1 MKAMDSATM
10 FATGA
15 SYGSSMPAQPPASH
29 DLTHLK
35 AALSGFADLAIDK
48 NIERTT
54 VIYVVGST
62 LPKRVRKLGVKD
74 IGSSLNSIFCR
85 ERIFHNDKEALD
97 SLEGI
102 LSKAIDYHITAT
114 DIAITDDRYKE
125 LSAAIKFELEHISDK
140 QAFFA
145 LIDRF
150 VSKVSDCSGVPVP
163 AAIHA
168 AKRNVASGSV
178 AGHWQTNTLPMK
190 TGSNWNVSHE
200 GNATT
205 AAESD
210 DMDYDFDGAP
220 DIHTNS
226 APGSGTSP
234 FLGAVFTFQPGN
246 ASQEPTSPAHTKLAP
261 RQGDHGY
268 LDGISYELRQKGLEF
283 FHDEVERMHCEL
295 SPFQGM
301 LLDQDGLYELT
312 HGLDAKV
319 LHDIHMEVSSCSTPP
334 SDTWLDEK
342 YKDGVQM
349 ELIALGEAS
358 NFLARVKEVLHSRDV
373 EMADVSA
380 HDSWADPTLN
390 QEEFD
395 ALNPLKAP
403 SSLQGLSVD
412 KRRHFLCRML
422 RKAKRMNAKARSAQK
437 ERLQPSEM
445 MDMVHQDELA
455 VLHRIDSAMQGSIF
469 KRDDAAIE
477 RAYDSQS
484 ESELR
489 DCGKL
494 NSFVNKVKGYH
505 RRLRNFISLAK
516 GHVVDAFGL
525 RGDSGAA
532 YTADA
537 EYLPSTPPPV
547 QDIKCSFISALTD
560 AIKAMNSSLSA
571 TYNLDQLLLQPA
583 EVADLVSRLEAR
595 MRSDLEQKY
604 IDTPL
609 TYREQETRYV
619 QAANHFLQWIQDTH
633 CFSETVK
640 EYRQLTS

>member
-1 MKAMDSATM
+1 MDSATM

-15 SYGSSMPAQPPASH
+15 SYGLSMPAQPPASH

-35 AALSGFADLAIDK
+35 AALSGFTDLAIDK

-54 VIYVVGST
+54 IIYVVGST
-62 LPKRVRKLGVKD
+62 LPKRVRKQGVKD
-74 IGSSLNSIFCR
+74 IASSLNSIFRR
-85 ERIFHNDKEALD
+85 ETIFHNDKEALD

-125 LSAAIKFELEHISDK
+125 LTAAVKFELEHISDK

-145 LIDRF
+145 LIGRF

-163 AAIHA
+163 AAILA
-168 AKRNVASGSV
+168 AKRNVTSGSA

-190 TGSNWNVSHE
+190 TGSNWNDSHE

-220 DIHTNS
+220 DVQTDH

-246 ASQEPTSPAHTKLAP
+246 ASPESTSPAHTKLAP

-283 FHDEVERMHCEL
+283 FHDEVDRMHCKL

-301 LLDQDGLYELT
+301 LLDQNGLYELM
-312 HGLDAKV
+312 HSLDAKV
-319 LHDIHMEVSSCSTPP
+319 LHDIDTEVSSRSTPP

-342 YKDGVQM
+342 YKNGVQT

-358 NFLARVKEVLHSRDV
+358 NFLARVKEVLYSRDV

-403 SSLQGLSVD
+403 SSLQGISVD

-445 MDMVHQDELA
+445 VDMVHQDELA

-477 RAYDSQS
+477 RAYDAQS

-489 DCGKL
+489 DCGRL
-494 NSFVNKVKGYH
+494 NSFVDKVKGYH
-505 RRLRNFISLAK
+505 RRLRNFISSAK

-525 RGDSGAA
+525 RCDSGAA
-532 YTADA
+532 HTADA
-537 EYLPSTPPPV
+537 EYHSPPPRPD
-547 QDIKCSFISALTD
+547 QDIKGSFISALTD
-560 AIKAMNSSLSA
+560 AINAMNSSVSI
-571 TYNLDQLLLQPA
+571 THNLDQLLLQPA

-609 TYREQETRYV
+609 TYQEQEREYV
-619 QAANHFLQWIQDTH
+619 QAANHCLQRIQDTH
-633 CFSETVK
+633 CFRETVK

>member
-1 MKAMDSATM
+1 MDTATM
-10 FATGA
+10 FASGA

-35 AALSGFADLAIDK
+35 SALSGFADLAIDK

-62 LPKRVRKLGVKD
+62 LPKRVRKQGVKD
-74 IGSSLNSIFCR
+74 IGSSLNSIFRR
-85 ERIFHNDKEALD
+85 EKIFHNDKEALD

-125 LSAAIKFELEHISDK
+125 LTAAIKFELGHISDK

-145 LIDRF
+145 LIGRF

-163 AAIHA
+163 AAILA
-168 AKRNVASGSV
+168 AKRNVTSGWA
-178 AGHWQTNTLPMK
+178 AGPMQTTTLPMK
-190 TGSNWNVSHE
+190 TGFNWNISQE
-200 GNATT
+200 GNTAT

-220 DIHTNS
+220 DIQANS
-226 APGSGTSP
+226 APGPADSP

-246 ASQEPTSPAHTKLAP
+246 TSQKSTSPAHEKLAP

-268 LDGISYELRQKGLEF
+268 LDGISYELRLKGLEF
-283 FHDEVERMHCEL
+283 FHDEVDRMHCKL

-319 LHDIHMEVSSCSTPP
+319 LHDIHMELSSRSTPP
-334 SDTWLDEK
+334 SDTWLDER
-342 YKDGVQM
+342 YKDRVQT

-358 NFLARVKEVLHSRDV
+358 HFLAKVKEVLYSRDI
-373 EMADVSA
+373 EMADVSV
-380 HDSWADPTLN
+380 HDSSTDPTLN

-422 RKAKRMNAKARSAQK
+422 RKAKRMNDKAKSAQK

-455 VLHRIDSAMQGSIF
+455 VLHRIDSAIQGSIF
-469 KRDDAAIE
+469 KRDDVAIE

-505 RRLRNFISLAK
+505 RRLRNFISSAK
-516 GHVVDAFGL
+516 GHFVDAFGL

-532 YTADA
+532 HTADA
-537 EYLPSTPPPV
+537 QYPPSSPTPV
-547 QDIKCSFISALTD
+547 QDIKGSFISALTN
-560 AIKAMNSSLSA
+560 AINAMNSSVSA
-571 TYNLDQLLLQPA
+571 THNLDQLLLQPA
-583 EVADLVSRLEAR
+583 EIADLVSRLEAR

-609 TYREQETRYV
+609 TYQEQEPRYV
-619 QAANHFLQWIQDTH
+619 QAAKDFLQWIQNTH
-633 CFSETVK
+633 CFRETVK
-640 EYRQLTS
+640 QYRQLTS

>member
-1 MKAMDSATM
+1 M
-10 FATGA
+10 FASGA
-15 SYGSSMPAQPPASH
+15 SYSSSMPAQLAARN
-29 DLTHLK
+29 DLAHVK
-35 AALSGFADLAIDK
+35 AALSGFTDLAIDK
-48 NIERTT
+48 NIQRTT
-54 VIYVVGST
+54 FIYAVGST
-62 LPKRVRKLGVKD
+62 LPKRVRKLGVRD
-74 IGSSLNSIFCR
+74 IGSYLNSIFRR

-102 LSKAIDYHITAT
+102 LSKAIEYHITAT

-125 LSAAIKFELEHISDK
+125 SIAAIKFELEHISDK

-145 LIDRF
+145 LISRF

-163 AAIHA
+163 AAILA
-168 AKRNVASGSV
+168 AKRNVIPGSA
-178 AGHWQTNTLPMK
+178 AGHMQTTTLPMK
-190 TGSNWNVSHE
+190 TGFNWSGSHE

-220 DIHTNS
+220 DVHTNS

-246 ASQEPTSPAHTKLAP
+246 ASPESTSPAHTKLAP

-268 LDGISYELRQKGLEF
+268 LDGISYELRLKGLEF

-319 LHDIHMEVSSCSTPP
+319 LHDIDTEVSSRSNPP

-342 YKDGVQM
+342 YKDGVQT
-349 ELIALGEAS
+349 ELIALSNAS
-358 NFLARVKEVLHSRDV
+358 NFLARVKEVLYSRDV

-380 HDSWADPTLN
+380 HNSWADPTLN

-403 SSLQGLSVD
+403 PSLQGLSVD

-422 RKAKRMNAKARSAQK
+422 RKAKRMNDKARPAQK

-455 VLHRIDSAMQGSIF
+455 VLHRIDSAMQHSIF
-469 KRDDAAIE
+469 ERDDAAIE

-489 DCGKL
+489 DCGRL

-505 RRLRNFISLAK
+505 RRLRNFISSAK
-516 GHVVDAFGL
+516 GRVVDAFGL

-532 YTADA
+532 HTADA
-537 EYLPSTPPPV
+537 EYHSHPPPPV
-547 QDIKCSFISALTD
+547 QDIKDAFISALTYS
-560 AIKAMNSSLSA
+560 INAMNSSVSA
-571 TYNLDQLLLQPA
+571 THNLDQLLLQPA

-595 MRSDLEQKY
+595 MSSDLEQKY
-604 IDTPL
+604 IGTPL
-609 TYREQETRYV
+609 TYQEQETRYV
-619 QAANHFLQWIQDTH
+619 QAGNHFLQWIQTTH
-633 CFSETVK
+633 CFSETVE
-640 EYRQLTS
+640 EYRQLTP

>member
-1 MKAMDSATM
+1 MSD
-10 FATGA
+10 
-15 SYGSSMPAQPPASH
+15 
-29 DLTHLK
+29 DLAHVK

-74 IGSSLNSIFCR
+74 IGSSLISIFRR
-85 ERIFHNDKEALD
+85 EKIFHNDKEALD

-114 DIAITDDRYKE
+114 DIAITDERYKE
-125 LSAAIKFELEHISDK
+125 LTAAIKFELEHISDK
-140 QAFFA
+140 QDFFA
-145 LIDRF
+145 LISRF
-150 VSKVSDCSGVPVP
+150 VSKVSDCSGAPVP
-163 AAIHA
+163 APILA
-168 AKRNVASGSV
+168 AKRNVTSSSIT
-178 AGHWQTNTLPMK
+178 GHIPTTTLPMK
-190 TGSNWNVSHE
+190 TGSNWNVSHD

-220 DIHTNS
+220 DVRTDH

-234 FLGAVFTFQPGN
+234 FLGAVFTFQSGN
-246 ASQEPTSPAHTKLAP
+246 ASQESTTLAHRKLAP
-261 RQGDHGY
+261 RQGDYGY
-268 LDGISYELRQKGLEF
+268 LDGISYELRQQGLQF
-283 FHDEVERMHCEL
+283 FHTEVDRMHCKL

-312 HGLDAKV
+312 HGLDVKV
-319 LHDIHMEVSSCSTPP
+319 LHDIHMEVSSRSTPP
-334 SDTWLDEK
+334 SDTWLDER
-342 YKDGVQM
+342 YKDRAQT

-358 NFLARVKEVLHSRDV
+358 NFLATVKEVLYSRDV

-395 ALNPLKAP
+395 ALFPLKAP
-403 SSLQGLSVD
+403 PLLQGLSVD

-422 RKAKRMNAKARSAQK
+422 RKAKRMNDKARSAQK

-455 VLHRIDSAMQGSIF
+455 VLHRIDSAMRDSIF
-469 KRDDAAIE
+469 ERDDAAIE

-489 DCGKL
+489 DCGRL
-494 NSFVNKVKGYH
+494 HSFVSKVKGYH
-505 RRLRNFISLAK
+505 RRLRHFISSAK
-516 GHVVDAFGL
+516 AHVFDAFGL
-525 RGDSGAA
+525 RGDSGA
-532 YTADA
+532 YHTADA
-537 EYLPSTPPPV
+537 EYLPPTPPPV
-547 QDIKCSFISALTD
+547 QDIKGSFISALTD
-560 AIKAMNSSLSA
+560 AIKAMNSSVSA
-571 TYNLDQLLLQPA
+571 THNLDQLLLQPA

-609 TYREQETRYV
+609 TYQEQETRYV
-619 QAANHFLQWIQDTH
+619 QAANQFLQWIQTAH
-633 CFSETVK
+633 CFGETVM

>member
-1 MKAMDSATM
+1 MDTATM
-10 FATGA
+10 FASGA

-29 DLTHLK
+29 DLADVK

-62 LPKRVRKLGVKD
+62 LPKRVRKQGVKD
-74 IGSSLNSIFCR
+74 IGSSLNSIFR
-85 ERIFHNDKEALD
+85 MEKIFHNDNEALD

-114 DIAITDDRYKE
+114 DIAITEDRYKE
-125 LSAAIKFELEHISDK
+125 LTAAIKFELEHISDK
-140 QAFFA
+140 QDFFA
-145 LIDRF
+145 LISRF

-163 AAIHA
+163 APILA

-190 TGSNWNVSHE
+190 TGLNWNDSHE
-200 GNATT
+200 RNATT
-205 AAESD
+205 TAESD

-220 DIHTNS
+220 DVQTNF
-226 APGSGTSP
+226 APGSGNSP
-234 FLGAVFTFQPGN
+234 FLGAVFDFQPGN
-246 ASQEPTSPAHTKLAP
+246 ASEESTSLGDMKLAP
-261 RQGDHGY
+261 RQGNHGY

-283 FHDEVERMHCEL
+283 FHDEVERMHCKL

-319 LHDIHMEVSSCSTPP
+319 LHDIDTEVSSRSTPP

-349 ELIALGEAS
+349 ELIALGDTS
-358 NFLARVKEVLHSRDV
+358 HFLARVKEVLYSRDV
-373 EMADVSA
+373 EMADVTA

-403 SSLQGLSVD
+403 LLLQGLSVD

-422 RKAKRMNAKARSAQK
+422 RKAKRMNDKAKSAQK

-489 DCGKL
+489 DCGRL
-494 NSFVNKVKGYH
+494 NSFVDKVKGYH
-505 RRLRNFISLAK
+505 RRLRNFVSAAK
-516 GHVVDAFGL
+516 GHVADALGL

-532 YTADA
+532 HTADTQ
-537 EYLPSTPPPV
+537 YPLPRPPPPPV
-547 QDIKCSFISALTD
+547 QDIKGSFISALTN
-560 AIKAMNSSLSA
+560 AINAMNSSLSA
-571 TYNLDQLLLQPA
+571 THNLDELLFQPA

-604 IDTPL
+604 VDTPL
-609 TYREQETRYV
+609 TYQEQETRYV
-619 QAANHFLQWIQDTH
+619 EAANHFLQLIQTTH
-633 CFSETVK
+633 CFRETVM

>member
-1 MKAMDSATM
+1 M
-10 FATGA
+10 FASGA
-15 SYGSSMPAQPPASH
+15 SYGLSMPSQPPASN
-29 DLTHLK
+29 DLAHIK

-62 LPKRVRKLGVKD
+62 LPKRVRKQGVKD
-74 IGSSLNSIFCR
+74 IGSSLNSIFRR
-85 ERIFHNDKEALD
+85 ERIFHNDNEALY

-125 LSAAIKFELEHISDK
+125 LIAAIKFELENISDK
-140 QAFFA
+140 QIFFA
-145 LIDRF
+145 LIGRF

-163 AAIHA
+163 AAILA

-190 TGSNWNVSHE
+190 TGFNWNVSHE

-220 DIHTNS
+220 DIQTSS
-226 APGSGTSP
+226 APGPGDSP
-234 FLGAVFTFQPGN
+234 FLGA
-246 ASQEPTSPAHTKLAP
+246 
-261 RQGDHGY
+261 
-268 LDGISYELRQKGLEF
+268 
-283 FHDEVERMHCEL
+283 
-295 SPFQGM
+295 GM
-301 LLDQDGLYELT
+301 LLDQNGLYELM
-312 HGLDAKV
+312 HSLDAKV
-319 LHDIHMEVSSCSTPP
+319 LHDIHMEVSSRSTPP
-334 SDTWLDEK
+334 SDTWLDNK
-342 YKDGVQM
+342 YKDGVQTS
-349 ELIALGEAS
+349 LIALGDAR
-358 NFLARVKEVLHSRDV
+358 NFLARVKEVLYSRDV

-395 ALNPLKAP
+395 ALNPLEAP
-403 SSLQGLSVD
+403 PSLQRLSVD

-422 RKAKRMNAKARSAQK
+422 RKAKRMNDKARSAQK

-484 ESELR
+484 ECELR
-489 DCGKL
+489 DCGRL
-494 NSFVNKVKGYH
+494 NSFVDKVKGYH
-505 RRLRNFISLAK
+505 RRLRNFISSAK
-516 GHVVDAFGL
+516 GHVADAFGL
-525 RGDSGAA
+525 RGDSGASH
-532 YTADA
+532 TADVQYPA
-537 EYLPSTPPPV
+537 PLPPPV
-547 QDIKCSFISALTD
+547 QDIKGSFISALTN
-560 AIKAMNSSLSA
+560 AINAMNSSLSA
-571 TYNLDQLLLQPA
+571 THNLDQLLLQPA

-595 MRSDLEQKY
+595 MASDLGQKY
-604 IDTPL
+604 IGTPL
-609 TYREQETRYV
+609 TYQEQETRYV
-619 QAANHFLQWIQDTH
+619 QAANHFLQWIQNTH
-633 CFSETVK
+633 CFRETVK